1 LYIAITAQNISAAF
15 CKKKCEGIMIT
26 LFWALEL
33 LCSATWPFLREL
45 DGCTQVKWI
54 VDWRALNFKV
64 WMRVW
69 NIAGNIVCNKS
80 NIALCVHPWF
90 NSIILL
96 QNCCVQNQHNYQG
109 LACRAVISKNCT
121 QYCSIF
127 EAIVSNLY
135 PVCCEHDTTTENLSP
150 GR

>member
-1 LYIAITAQNISAAF
+1 LLLLWKKISAAF
-15 CKKKCEGIMIT
+15 CKKKCEGIIIT
-26 LFWALEL
+26 LFWALEFFFMSKTCG
-33 LCSATWPFLREL
+33 LCSATWPF
-45 DGCTQVKWI
+45 
-54 VDWRALNFKV
+54 NFKV
-64 WMRVW
+64 WMHVW

-121 QYCSIF
+121 QYCSVF

-135 PVCCEHDTTTENLSP
+135 PVCCEHVTTTENLSS